1 MKIVHGK
8 PLLSCLTLPLNTI
21 EKFLNLALLIAS
33 QWSSSIYTAVV
44 GRSELRLCLP
54 ANWRLF
60 SLVSPRGFPS
70 EYMIDRKGG
79 VFPLAYLT
87 MIFYSGYD
95 QGVFSGIVGNDDFLE
110 IVHHPSAGIL
120 GIIVSIYNLGC
131 FTGTIVSFVTGDRLG
146 PRKSM
151 WFAMVWIIV
160 SPRRKCHSE
169 SRNHLIPI
177 SPRSM

>member
-1 MKIVHGK
+1 
-8 PLLSCLTLPLNTI
+8 
-21 EKFLNLALLIAS
+21 
-33 QWSSSIYTAVV
+33 
-44 GRSELRLCLP
+44 
-54 ANWRLF
+54 
-60 SLVSPRGFPS
+60 
-70 EYMIDRKGG
+70 MIDRKGG

-87 MIFYSGYD
+87 MVFYSGYD

-160 SPRRKCHSE
+160 SPPKEMSLRVT
-169 SRNHLIPI
+169 
-177 SPRSM
+177 